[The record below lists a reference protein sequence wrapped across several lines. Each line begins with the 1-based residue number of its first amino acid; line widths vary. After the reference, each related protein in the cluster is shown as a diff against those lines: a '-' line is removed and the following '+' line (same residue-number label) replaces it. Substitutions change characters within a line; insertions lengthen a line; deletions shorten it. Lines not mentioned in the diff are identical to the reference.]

1 MMRNCELQ
9 TDLCDKRLLS
19 IKVPDKISR
28 PPKSLLEY
36 RRWKGKRDCISCSF
50 HIG

>member
-19 IKVPDKISR
+19 IKVPDKIVVHQS
-28 PPKSLLEY
+28 PCWNIKDGKV
-36 RRWKGKRDCISCSF
+36 KGLYF
-50 HIG
+50 L